1 MCVTEEMA
9 QLSDVKK
16 LCSKPGKAEEKEDGD
31 EKAWISSG
39 SGATAGTGVGMGR
52 GSDGSPA
59 SSYTHTR
66 FRKQMSRSSVS
77 LELRP
82 LLRRGGI
89 LLSKIK
95 GLTQGLVL
103 SGLLSTTILW

>member
-31 EKAWISSG
+31 EKGWISSG

-52 GSDGSPA
+52 GFRWEPSLFLH
-59 SSYTHTR
+59 SYS
-66 FRKQMSRSSVS
+66 FQKAN
-77 LELRP
+77 E
-82 LLRRGGI
+82 
-89 LLSKIK
+89 
-95 GLTQGLVL
+95 
-103 SGLLSTTILW
+103 